1 MIKFALKPTGAGI
14 FERLLAPSAIGR
26 RMRILI
32 RCRQSGLYLAEFGSW
47 VAEPERAFDFRSIA
61 QAESTVRR
69 DSLTGMEAI
78 LAYDRP
84 VCELRVALGA
94 W

>member
-1 MIKFALKPTGAGI
+1 
-14 FERLLAPSAIGR
+14 
-26 RMRILI
+26 MRILI
-32 RCRQSGLYLAEFGSW
+32 RCKQSGLYLGELGSW

-61 QAESTVRR
+61 QAELTVRR

>member
-1 MIKFALKPTGAGI
+1 
-14 FERLLAPSAIGR
+14 
-26 RMRILI
+26 MRILI
-32 RCRQSGLYLAEFGSW
+32 RCKQSGLYLEEFGRW

-61 QAESTVRR
+61 QAESAVRR
-69 DSLTGMEAI
+69 ANLTGMEAI
-78 LAYDRP
+78 LTYDRP